1 MTDDYSSISHARP
14 SPGTTK
20 NVYQKAIAGPSDG
33 SFQKEEQ
40 EPRCLDSKTLDTP
53 TSHYSERSHNHVKS
67 HSREA
72 TSAPSSCSSKNAVIE
87 PQLPED
93 LKYAVNEG
101 IDENTTVDETTQAI
115 KSSSPA
121 SVTQSQIAARVTAC
135 NSQSCRKENSSL
147 AATSYSS
154 TTSRALRRSCDGC
167 PHSSADAPH
176 TQKVRRTPESREKG
190 HPGYTLLLR
199 KEANPSI
206 ASTQHGVWRIA
217 SVARQEGQPYL
228 HTTNSRWVSEGR
240 DPGQK
245 LDQRPP
251 KPYFWR
257 ASPPRQHAPLER
269 GQAYFI
275 PSMSPG
281 AWGKYA
287 ALIHGKRAVL
297 TNVDKFYLC
306 SKKDSA
312 FWDNV
317 RQKKPVFLFVIAIC
331 LLLIISSF
339 LRGKEHVGSE
349 KALLCL
355 TGDCREYAVY
365 LDLLRNLSVDP
376 CNDFYTHVGSS
387 WHPTCGY
394 GQIASTT
401 MAENTILWIR
411 SFSEF

>member
-1 MTDDYSSISHARP
+1 MKFACRTLGHKAKEGHARP
-14 SPGTTK
+14 SSGTTK
-20 NVYQKAIAGPSDG
+20 KLYQRAVAGPSDG

-53 TSHYSERSHNHVKS
+53 TSHSSERSRNHVKS

-72 TSAPSSCSSKNAVIE
+72 TSRPSSCSPKNTVIE

-93 LKYAVNEG
+93 LKYAVHEG
-101 IDENTTVDETTQAI
+101 IDENTTVDEKTRAI

-121 SVTQSQIAARVTAC
+121 PVTQSQIAACATAC
-135 NSQSCRKENSSL
+135 NSQSCREENSSL

-154 TTSRALRRSCDGC
+154 TTSRALWRSCDGC
-167 PHSSADAPH
+167 SHSSADAPH
-176 TQKVRRTPESREKG
+176 TQKVRRTPESCEKG
-190 HPGYTLLLR
+190 HPGYTLLLG
-199 KEANPSI
+199 KEANLSI
-206 ASTQHGVWRIA
+206 ASTKHVVWRIA
-217 SVARQEGQPYL
+217 SVARQKGPPHL
-228 HTTNSRWVSEGR
+228 HTTNSRWLSEGR
-240 DPGQK
+240 EPGQK
-245 LDQRPP
+245 LGQRPP

-257 ASPPRQHAPLER
+257 ASPPRQRAPLER

-281 AWGKYA
+281 DW
-287 ALIHGKRAVL
+287 
-297 TNVDKFYLC
+297 VDKFYLC